1 MRKLNKKQK
10 LYIESAVKWIKKG
23 AKFNALDSDDF
34 EALEKYNDYETLY
47 QDANRYYGDLL
58 LKHYYGAK

>member
-10 LYIESAVKWIKKG
+10 IYIESVVKWNKRG
-23 AKFNALDSDDF
+23 VTFNQLDDDDIVN
-34 EALEKYNDYETLY
+34 LEKLNDYETLY

-58 LKHYYGAK
+58 FQNNKR

>member
-10 LYIESAVKWIKKG
+10 IYIQSAVKWYKKG
-23 AKFNALDSDDF
+23 VTFNQLDSEDI
-34 EALEKYNDYETLY
+34 EALERLNDYETLY

-58 LKHYYGAK
+58 LEYNRGS